1 MKIIIAGAGR
11 IGSGIA
17 QSLEAEGHDITVID
31 RDAATIES
39 VSNSLDVI
47 CMLGSATNPD
57 TLRESGAA
65 GADILMAMT
74 ESDEVNMICA
84 LAAKRL
90 GAKNIIARVR
100 NPEYL
105 SQTEFLRDAIG
116 LSMLVN
122 PEYECAKE
130 ISRILRFP
138 GAVRVDTFSKGSAE
152 IIDCRI
158 PEGSAVYLDNG
169 STTVEIADAL
179 LGKQN
184 IAVLSHSLP
193 VLNILSNAKNIQ
205 LISIPGVYEPS
216 AKGFFGDLA
225 VRMIRQFR
233 IDIAFFGVTAVSAED
248 GVMSAVFYEQALK
261 KALLERARKKVL
273 AIDHTKIG
281 GTSFLKVCDL
291 KDVDVIVTDH
301 AADRAFLKEAARL
314 GVETVQV

>member
-11 IGSGIA
+11 IGLGIA

-31 RDAATIES
+31 RDPATIEA

-65 GADILMAMT
+65 EADILMAMT

-90 GAKNIIARVR
+90 GAKDIIARVR
-100 NPEYL
+100 DPEYL

-138 GAVRVDTFSKGSAE
+138 DHRLPHPGGQPAPRSFAARERPALWRKGARL
-152 IIDCRI
+152 R
-158 PEGSAVYLDNG
+158 
-169 STTVEIADAL
+169 
-179 LGKQN
+179 
-184 IAVLSHSLP
+184 
-193 VLNILSNAKNIQ
+193 
-205 LISIPGVYEPS
+205 
-216 AKGFFGDLA
+216 
-225 VRMIRQFR
+225 R
-233 IDIAFFGVTAVSAED
+233 
-248 GVMSAVFYEQALK
+248 
-261 KALLERARKKVL
+261 RAR
-273 AIDHTKIG
+273 G
-281 GTSFLKVCDL
+281 GG
-291 KDVDVIVTDH
+291 
-301 AADRAFLKEAARL
+301 ADPQRRFCPPERRQAQP
-314 GVETVQV
+314 GGSGQ